1 MKNMRKRMVLALVGV
16 LCVGAAASAAG
27 YDGTAAHS
35 KAAEMEERQTSG
47 ANHDRG
53 FTLSSGEKEIYSF
66 KLKNSELDRGSDDW
80 VDIAVTGIPS
90 GARYSV
96 IVTINGKEVSNR
108 QMKGEAC
115 NIYFRGEHAPED
127 EWAVYVWNTS
137 VSDMLTGNLKVISFE
152 KEKG

>member
-1 MKNMRKRMVLALVGV
+1 MKNMKKRMVLALVGV

-47 ANHDRG
+47 
-53 FTLSSGEKEIYSF
+53 KEIYSF